1 MNDLIATIPFGGGK
15 LSLFTGTPPPLASNA
30 AEAVWDDVLVA
41 PAPDMAVLSS
51 PLVDGLVAFD
61 KSLLAPKLFD
71 LKIKEYAAKV
81 DIFSAQVDHYADA
94 LRYGMGAMQTGRRD
108 PQEYPDPPATPPG
121 LTPDQHAAHLMLHD
135 LVSVEEFEVLRE
147 EPGFVQVNAH
157 WGAIGKRKF
166 CCEKPRQLM
175 PGEIGFVDAGFYYN
189 SVKLNADWMASVET
203 EAAPVRRSAWE
214 KLKGWLKS

>member
-1 MNDLIATIPFGGGK
+1 MNDLIATIPFGGGELK
-15 LSLFTGTPPPLASNA
+15 IFTGKPPPLASNA

-41 PAPDMAVLSS
+41 PAPDMAVVSS
-51 PLVDGLVAFD
+51 PLAGGLVAFD
-61 KSLLAPKLFD
+61 KSLLDFTATMESYKART
-71 LKIKEYAAKV
+71 EA
-81 DIFSAQVDHYADA
+81 FSAIADTHSHMLDA
-94 LRYGMGAMQTGRRD
+94 LRYGFVAGTIQHPGA
-108 PQEYPDPPATPPG
+108 YPEPPPTPPG

-175 PGEIGFVDAGFYYN
+175 PGEVGFVDAGFYFS
-189 SVKLNADWMASVET
+189 SVKLNEMWMASVET

>member
-15 LSLFTGTPPPLASNA
+15 LKIFTGKPPPLASNA
-30 AEAVWDDVLVA
+30 A
-41 PAPDMAVLSS
+41 
-51 PLVDGLVAFD
+51 
-61 KSLLAPKLFD
+61 
-71 LKIKEYAAKV
+71 
-81 DIFSAQVDHYADA
+81 
-94 LRYGMGAMQTGRRD
+94 
-108 PQEYPDPPATPPG
+108 EYPDPPATPPG